1 MGQRYSDKVKS
12 MAMVD
17 AAKEQVAE
25 RAAGYVETGMTVGL
39 GSGSTAVC
47 FIRRLG
53 ERVRQGLVVRGVA
66 SSVSSETLAR
76 SLGIAICDFWE
87 CAGVDL
93 AVDGADE
100 MAPGLALIKGGGGN
114 LLREKIVISAAERFI
129 VMVDSRKLVHRL
141 GAAVLPVETIP
152 MAAPLVERRLAGL
165 GLTATIR
172 QAKDGGDFLTDE
184 GNLLLDCVSGGI
196 ADPAAIA
203 RELRQIV
210 GLVEHGLFLGMAD
223 LAIVSDGVRVWEYT
237 RESEF

>member
-25 RAAGYVETGMTVGL
+25 RAVGYVETGMTVGL

-100 MAPGLALIKGGGGN
+100 IAPGLALIKGGGGN

-165 GLTATIR
+165 GLAATIR